1 MNTIFNN
8 VSIFGKILTLL
19 RSVLVYVKIFDSNLR
34 GFFMFF
40 VVVNGFVLKYV
51 ILSQSLF

>member
-1 MNTIFNN
+1 MNIIFNN

-19 RSVLVYVKIFDSNLR
+19 RSVLVYVKIFDSNLG